1 MPWVQS
7 DAGVFFV
14 LAGIVAFYFLLEK
27 RTGWRLFT
35 YFPPLLWIYATPVVF
50 NNVGILPKT
59 SDAYTLLSDVGLPT
73 FIVLMLVSIDLR
85 RAVKLLGRS
94 LLVMVAGSVGI
105 VVGAVGAYAL
115 FRNWLEPEAWRV
127 FGALS
132 GAWIGGTANM
142 AAVAP
147 GLGLENADL
156 GVAIVADNVVYI
168 VWLPI
173 LLSSRAFADRVNRW
187 TRVPETRLA
196 ALEAQGEENA
206 RSATRVPTMND
217 VVYLTA
223 VVAGVVWIANL
234 ASDALPEIEPVLS
247 TGTWRTL
254 LLTTLSIALSF
265 TPVRQLAGSRQV
277 GMALV
282 YLFLCGMGARASI
295 EGLANAPLF
304 VMASFFWIALH
315 GLFTLLAARVLRVDL
330 HSAAIASAA
339 NIGGAVSAPIVAAH
353 HKPSMVPASILMA
366 LVGYS
371 YGNYLAV
378 LTGQLCAMLAPS

>member
-1 MPWVQS
+1 MALVQS
-7 DAGVFFV
+7 SAGVFFI

-27 RTGWRLFT
+27 KTGWRIFAF
-35 YFPPLLWIYATPVVF
+35 FPPLLWIYATPVVL
-50 NNVGILPKT
+50 NNVGVLPRESQTYEIL
-59 SDAYTLLSDVGLPT
+59 SAIGLPS
-73 FIVLMLVSIDLR
+73 FIVLMLISIDLR
-85 RAVKLLGRS
+85 SAVQLLGRGV
-94 LLVMVAGSVGI
+94 LVMFAGSVGI
-105 VVGAVGAYAL
+105 VIGAVGAYAM
-115 FRNWLEPEAWRV
+115 FRQWLDPEAWRV

-147 GLGLENADL
+147 GLGLEDADL

-173 LLSSRAFADRVNRW
+173 LLSSRAFARRFNRW
-187 TRVPETRLA
+187 AKVDPQRLEVVESQA
-196 ALEAQGEENA
+196 VGLPLASE
-206 RSATRVPTMND
+206 RVPTMED
-217 VVYLTA
+217 VIYLTA
-223 VVAGVVWIANL
+223 LVGGVVWVASSL
-234 ASDALPEIEPVLS
+234 AEALPQIEPVLS

-254 LLTTLSIALSF
+254 LLTTFSIALSF
-265 TPVRQLAGSRQV
+265 TPARELAGARQV

-295 EGLANAPLF
+295 EGLADAPTF
-304 VMASFFWIALH
+304 IAASFFWIGLH
-315 GLFTLLAARVLRVDL
+315 GAFIVLSARVLRVDI

-353 HKPSMVPASILMA
+353 HRPAMVPVSILMA
-366 LVGYS
+366 LVGYA

-378 LTGQLCAMLAPS
+378 LTGQLCAMFAPS